1 MLKNF
6 FAVLF
11 AVLFTASSAFA
22 VEFSADT
29 ISTFQGD
36 KQLKG
41 KLFFKTDRFRM
52 EMKPRNDMSMIIIT
66 RLDKKVAWNLMPET
80 KMYMEIP
87 FDMKNKPK
95 IDEKYE
101 GEIERKEVGRETID
115 GHPTIKYLITY
126 KVDNDK
132 HQVYQWLASDIKMPV
147 KTTAVDGSWSQE
159 LKNIKMGAQSDSLFE
174 LPAGYQKMQ
183 MPQLPM
189 MQGMPGG
196 MKQMK

>member
-1 MLKNF
+1 MPKIF
-6 FAVLF
+6 IAVLF
-11 AVLFTASSAFA
+11 AFLFAASSVFA

-41 KLFFKTDRFRM
+41 RLFFKTDRFRI
-52 EMKPRNDMSMIIIT
+52 EMKPHDMSMIIIT
-66 RLDKKVAWNLMPET
+66 RLDKKVAWNLIPET

-115 GHPTIKYLITY
+115 GHPTVKYLITY
-126 KVDNDK
+126 LVDKDK

-147 KTTAVDGSWSQE
+147 KTSAIDGSWSQE
-159 LKNIKMGAQSDSLFE
+159 IKNILTGPQSDNLFE
-174 LPAGYQKMQ
+174 IPAGYQKMQ
-183 MPQLPM
+183 MPQIPM

>member
-1 MLKNF
+1 MLKIF

-11 AVLFTASSAFA
+11 AVLFAASSAFA

-174 LPAGYQKMQ
+174 IPGGYQKMQ

-189 MQGMPGG
+189 MPGMPGG